1 MKKEVQEAINTI
13 KTFLG
18 MEKEV
23 KLAQEVLEDGA
34 VLEADSFEAGQAV
47 SIVNEDERIALPV
60 GEYELP
66 EDRILVVQ
74 EEGIIAEIK
83 TKEVEEVEEE
93 APEMEQVKEEAPMM
107 SEEPAKEI
115 KKTVESIVKETFFS
129 EIEELKKE
137 NEELKAKLTEL
148 SKVEEVEEVK
158 EEVKEEVVE
167 LKEEE
172 PKPIQ
177 HNPENKVE
185 REVVKFGKKNDRLSQ
200 ILNKVYK

>member
-34 VLEADSFEAGQAV
+34 VLEADSFEPGQSV
-47 SIVNEDERIALPV
+47 SIVNEDERISLPV

-83 TKEVEEVEEE
+83 TKEIEEE

-148 SKVEEVEEVK
+148 SKVEEVK

-167 LKEEE
+167 LKEED

>member
-34 VLEADSFEAGQAV
+34 VLEADSFEAGQNV

-83 TKEVEEVEEE
+83 TKEVEEE

-148 SKVEEVEEVK
+148 SKVEEVK

>member
-47 SIVNEDERIALPV
+47 SIVNEDERISLPV

-148 SKVEEVEEVK
+148 SKVEEVK

-167 LKEEE
+167 LKEKE

>member
-1 MKKEVQEAINTI
+1 MKKEVQEAISTI

-34 VLEADSFEAGQAV
+34 VLEADSFEAGQNV

-60 GEYELP
+60 GQYELP
-66 EDRILVVQ
+66 EGRILVVQ

-148 SKVEEVEEVK
+148 SKVEEVK

>member
-34 VLEADSFEAGQAV
+34 VLEADSFEAGQNV

-93 APEMEQVKEEAPMM
+93 TPEMEQVKEEAPMM

-148 SKVEEVEEVK
+148 SKVEEVK

>member
-66 EDRILVVQ
+66 ENRILVVQ

-83 TKEVEEVEEE
+83 TKEVEEE
-93 APEMEQVKEEAPMM
+93 APEMGQVKEEAPMM

-148 SKVEEVEEVK
+148 SKVEEVK

>member
-34 VLEADSFEAGQAV
+34 VLEADSFEPGQAV

-83 TKEVEEVEEE
+83 TKEVEEE

-148 SKVEEVEEVK
+148 SKVEEVK

>member
-148 SKVEEVEEVK
+148 SKVEEVK

>member
-47 SIVNEDERIALPV
+47 SIVNEDERIPLPV

-74 EEGIIAEIK
+74 EEGVISEVKA
-83 TKEVEEVEEE
+83 KEVE
-93 APEMEQVKEEAPMM
+93 APEMEQVEEEAPMM
-107 SEEPAKEI
+107 SEEPAKEV

-129 EIEELKKE
+129 EIENLKKE

-148 SKVEEVEEVK
+148 SKVEEVK
-158 EEVKEEVVE
+158 EEVKDEVVE

-177 HNPENKVE
+177 HNPENKTE

>member
-83 TKEVEEVEEE
+83 TKEVEEE
-93 APEMEQVKEEAPMM
+93 APEMEKVKEEAPMM
-107 SEEPAKEI
+107 SEDPAKEI

-129 EIEELKKE
+129 EMEELKKE

-148 SKVEEVEEVK
+148 SKV

>member
-93 APEMEQVKEEAPMM
+93 APEIEQVKEEAPMM

-148 SKVEEVEEVK
+148 SKVEEVK

>member
-83 TKEVEEVEEE
+83 TKEVEEE

-148 SKVEEVEEVK
+148 SKVEEVK

-185 REVVKFGKKNDRLSQ
+185 REAVKFGKKNDRLSQ

>member
-83 TKEVEEVEEE
+83 TKEVEEE

-148 SKVEEVEEVK
+148 SKVEEVK

>member
-66 EDRILVVQ
+66 EGRILVVQ

-148 SKVEEVEEVK
+148 SKVEEVK

>member
-34 VLEADSFEAGQAV
+34 VLEADSFEAGQNV

-83 TKEVEEVEEE
+83 TKEVEEE

-148 SKVEEVEEVK
+148 SKVEEVK

-185 REVVKFGKKNDRLSQ
+185 REVIKFGKKNDRLSQ

>member
-83 TKEVEEVEEE
+83 TKEVEEE

-148 SKVEEVEEVK
+148 SKVEEV
-158 EEVKEEVVE
+158 KEEVVE

>member
-34 VLEADSFEAGQAV
+34 VLEADSFEAGQNV

-83 TKEVEEVEEE
+83 TKEVEEE

-148 SKVEEVEEVK
+148 SKVEEVK

-185 REVVKFGKKNDRLSQ
+185 RKVVKFGKKNDRLSQ

>member
-34 VLEADSFEAGQAV
+34 VLEADSFEAGQSV

-148 SKVEEVEEVK
+148 SKVEEVK

>member
-83 TKEVEEVEEE
+83 TKEVEEE

-148 SKVEEVEEVK
+148 SKVEEVK

-167 LKEEE
+167 LKEEA

>member
-34 VLEADSFEAGQAV
+34 ILEADSFEAGQAV

-148 SKVEEVEEVK
+148 SKVEEVK

>member
-34 VLEADSFEAGQAV
+34 VLEADSFEAGQNV

-83 TKEVEEVEEE
+83 TKEVEE

-129 EIEELKKE
+129 EMEALKKE

-148 SKVEEVEEVK
+148 SKVEEVK

-172 PKPIQ
+172 PKPIL

>member
-74 EEGIIAEIK
+74 EEGVISEVKA
-83 TKEVEEVEEE
+83 KEVE
-93 APEMEQVKEEAPMM
+93 APEMEQVEEEAPMM

-148 SKVEEVEEVK
+148 SKVEEVK

>member
-83 TKEVEEVEEE
+83 TKEVEEE

-148 SKVEEVEEVK
+148 SKVEEVK
-158 EEVKEEVVE
+158 EEVKEELVE

>member
-34 VLEADSFEAGQAV
+34 VLEADSFEAGQSV

-83 TKEVEEVEEE
+83 TKEVEEE

-148 SKVEEVEEVK
+148 SKVEEVK

>member
-34 VLEADSFEAGQAV
+34 VLEADSFEAGQNV

-66 EDRILVVQ
+66 EGRILVVQ

-83 TKEVEEVEEE
+83 TKEVEEE

-107 SEEPAKEI
+107 SGEPAKEI

-148 SKVEEVEEVK
+148 SKVEEVK
-158 EEVKEEVVE
+158 DEVKEEVVE

>member
-47 SIVNEDERIALPV
+47 SIVNEDERISLPV

-83 TKEVEEVEEE
+83 TKEVEEE

-148 SKVEEVEEVK
+148 SKVEEVK

>member
-34 VLEADSFEAGQAV
+34 VLEADSFEAGQSV
-47 SIVNEDERIALPV
+47 SIVNEDERISLPV

-66 EDRILVVQ
+66 EGRILVVQ

-83 TKEVEEVEEE
+83 TKEVEEE

-148 SKVEEVEEVK
+148 SKVEEVK